1 MEDVLKN
8 WGASLV
14 AAAGEGASLDLL
26 TAGNIPILN
35 AGGKAI
41 PLTRAMYDEAQQL
54 GISPEAWVKNHIG
67 GELLVLSAQAR
78 SIVRAGQIANLRNA
92 AASNSAITGIPV
104 GPELQGEID
113 RLQAAWNAEDAAAAA
128 AVDPRVTGTPAPPD
142 VVLPP
147 VGTKIIDP
155 DGTVFEIQE
164 WPFGSLKVRLRATT
178 VAPTNNS
185 GAASERAD
193 FITYLKN
200 RLMQIDEPLAQAEL
214 IAALGWLSKKPK

>member
-1 MEDVLKN
+1 M
-8 WGASLV
+8 
-14 AAAGEGASLDLL
+14 
-26 TAGNIPILN
+26 
-35 AGGKAI
+35 
-41 PLTRAMYDEAQQL
+41 
-54 GISPEAWVKNHIG
+54 
-67 GELLVLSAQAR
+67 SAQAR

-104 GPELQGEID
+104 GPELQASIEQ
-113 RLQAAWNAEDAAAAA
+113 LQASWKAEDAAAAA
-128 AVDPRVTGTPAPPD
+128 AVDPQVTGTPAPPD

-178 VAPTNNS
+178 VAPTSNS

-214 IAALGWLSKKPK
+214 IGALGWLSKKPK